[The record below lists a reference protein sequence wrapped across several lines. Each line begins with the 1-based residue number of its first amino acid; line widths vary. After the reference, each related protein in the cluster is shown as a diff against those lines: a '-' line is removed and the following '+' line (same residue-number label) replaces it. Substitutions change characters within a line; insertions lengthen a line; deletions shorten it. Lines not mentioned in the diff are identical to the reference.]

1 MDMQLVVIAGPDQG
15 RSFALADGQTL
26 VIGRGQASNTQLGDP
41 HVSRVH
47 CQMEVEGGKASLT
60 HSGGSGGTFV
70 NGKTID
76 RQQLEPGDVIRIGET
91 ELRFE
96 LEGTP
101 EEPTPVRPGLSKP
114 RPRPKVTP
122 VKELAGQSLSHF
134 QLEEVI
140 AKGTTGVVFRA
151 SDTEHDRPAAVKVL
165 EPQFAGD
172 EQNMQRFVRAMKTM
186 LPIRHENIV
195 SIYAAGKN
203 GPYCWVAMEYVDGEN
218 LEDVIARISREG
230 LLDMEGQ
237 LDWRDAFRVGV
248 HIARA
253 LQAAY
258 EHQIIHRNIT
268 PRNILLRTSDK
279 VAKLGDLML
288 AKALEGTLARQI
300 TQPGQLI
307 GDVAYMSPE
316 RTRGHEHVDGRSDI
330 YGLGA
335 TVYALLTGHPPFE
348 GSALPMMIR
357 RIREAEPVEP
367 RQFQLG
373 IPEELEAVVLR
384 MLAKRPEDRYQ
395 SPRALLSEL
404 TRIANYEGV
413 SV

>member
-1 MDMQLVVIAGPDQG
+1 
-15 RSFALADGQTL
+15 
-26 VIGRGQASNTQLGDP
+26 
-41 HVSRVH
+41 
-47 CQMEVEGGKASLT
+47 
-60 HSGGSGGTFV
+60 
-70 NGKTID
+70 
-76 RQQLEPGDVIRIGET
+76 
-91 ELRFE
+91 
-96 LEGTP
+96 
-101 EEPTPVRPGLSKP
+101 
-114 RPRPKVTP
+114 
-122 VKELAGQSLSHF
+122 VKELGGQSLSHF

-151 SDTEHDRPAAVKVL
+151 SHTEHDRPAAVKVL

-300 TQPGQLI
+300 SATSLTCRLSGH
-307 GDVAYMSPE
+307 GGTSTWMVA
-316 RTRGHEHVDGRSDI
+316 RTSMASGPRS
-330 YGLGA
+330 
-335 TVYALLTGHPPFE
+335 THC
-348 GSALPMMIR
+348 
-357 RIREAEPVEP
+357 
-367 RQFQLG
+367 
-373 IPEELEAVVLR
+373 
-384 MLAKRPEDRYQ
+384 
-395 SPRALLSEL
+395 
-404 TRIANYEGV
+404 
-413 SV
+413 